1 MFKDLIYLH
10 LWVTLL
16 SLWAHG
22 VENLVRFPRNTNLA
36 LQLCFFL
43 VFVQQQWGVENFIL
57 FFKVLWSKTGFP
69 VVPGEFPGPI
79 EIVFVFLEFLL
90 GSLNE
95 RKLERLPKIGI
106 SYEMEKPLW
115 GDILGHAY
123 IL

>member
-1 MFKDLIYLH
+1 MSDSVIIVNSWRRKPSPIPAQH
-10 LWVTLL
+10 EPCSSVM
-16 SLWAHG
+16 
-22 VENLVRFPRNTNLA
+22 
-36 LQLCFFL
+36 FFL